1 MGRAFTGGFIGCS
14 SHHSAVHRLR
24 TVQASLW
31 SGLHMTGR
39 ASCNNLGDGGLEKSE
54 NQRTTVSCSS
64 KTIRAKR
71 RELNYSS
78 ETPKSQPDG

>member
-1 MGRAFTGGFIGCS
+1 MGRAFTSGFIGRS
-14 SHHSAVHRLR
+14 SHHSVVHRLY

-31 SGLHMTGR
+31 SGLRITGQ

-54 NQRTTVSCSS
+54 NQRTIVSCSS
-64 KTIRAKR
+64 KTIRVKR

-78 ETPKSQPDG
+78 KTPKSQPDG